1 MSFQPSDTGQH
12 RALNSDSSRVLH
24 EIGRSDLQTVLRN
37 AIDYARISQRFVA
50 VLMIA
55 LVRADKLDAIIGV
68 PTIDVMRHA
77 LKRLPTMLRG
87 TDRMVQISDEKICIV
102 LPNLKSEAQAWLA
115 ASKIQQTLEV
125 PFSFNESLVTVRP
138 VVGIACFPNHA
149 ASAEELIIHADI
161 AKTVARS
168 RDLSQYTFQLDD
180 KRHADVYSGFE
191 GDLRDAL
198 RSNQLQVHYQP
209 QLSFKTGKCTG
220 VEALLRWQMPD
231 RGVIS
236 PAAIIHVA
244 ETSGLIS
251 SLTSWVLNTSLR
263 HQHDWK
269 RDGIDIDM
277 SINIS
282 TVNLVDS
289 ELPDMVAQAIGTWQ
303 AEPGKITL
311 EITESSTIN
320 DVDNSLLILQ
330 RLRALGARLSVDDF
344 GTGYSSLSY
353 VKRFP
358 LDELKIDKLFVQ
370 HMCDT
375 KKDQQIVRSVIDLA
389 HNFELSVVAEGVEDE
404 TTYKDLKKFG
414 CDVAQ
419 GFLISK
425 ALPFD
430 ELSDWL
436 KAKGR

>member
-1 MSFQPSDTGQH
+1 MSFQASDTGQYH
-12 RALNSDSSRVLH
+12 ALNSEGSQITH
-24 EIGRSDLQTVLRN
+24 EIQRGDLQSALGN
-37 AIDYARISQRFVA
+37 AIDYARMSQRFVA

-55 LVRADKLDAIIGV
+55 LVRADKLDAIVGI
-68 PTIDVMRHA
+68 PTIDIMRHA
-77 LKRLPTMLRG
+77 LKRLPSILRG
-87 TDRMVQISDEKICIV
+87 ADRMVQISDEKICIM

-115 ASKIQQTLEV
+115 ASKIRQTLEA
-125 PFSFNESLVTVRP
+125 PFSFHESLVTVRP

-149 ASAEELIIHADI
+149 ANAEELIIHSDI

-168 RDLSQYTFQLDD
+168 RDLSHYIFQLDD
-180 KRHADVYSGFE
+180 KRHAEVYSGFE

-198 RSNQLQVHYQP
+198 RSNQLEVHYQP
-209 QLSFKTGKCTG
+209 QLSFKTGRCTG
-220 VEALLRWQMPD
+220 VEALLRWQIPG

-244 ETSGLIS
+244 ETSGLIG

-263 HQHDWK
+263 HQHDLK
-269 RDGIDIDM
+269 RDGIDLDM

-282 TVNLVDS
+282 SVNLTDS
-289 ELPDMVAQAIGTWQ
+289 ELPDMVAQVIGTWQ
-303 AEPGKITL
+303 AEPQKITL

-330 RLRALGARLSVDDF
+330 RLRALGVRLSVDDF

-370 HMCDT
+370 HMCNT

-389 HNFELSVVAEGVEDE
+389 HNFELSVVAEGIEDDA
-404 TTYKDLKKFG
+404 TYKDLKKFG
-414 CDVAQ
+414 CDMAQ

-430 ELSDWL
+430 QLTDWL